1 VLITRDVMDNPDYE
15 KLKETGWRRPLND
28 AEEQLLREMT
38 AAQPGLQAKWDEEA
52 ALNRLLG
59 RIPSAHVSSNFTARV
74 LQAARHSPSRSVW
87 TQRLAPFQWLS
98 SNWMPRV
105 ALVVAMLVCGCLS
118 FRGYQAIH
126 GARRAREIAELPPLP
141 PEWMKDFDTINRL
154 NKVSVA
160 DDELLALLQ

>member
-1 VLITRDVMDNPDYE
+1 MDNPDYQ
-15 KLKETGWRRPLND
+15 KLKETGWRRPLNQ
-28 AEEQLLREMT
+28 AEEQRLRDT
-38 AAQPGLQAKWDEEA
+38 IASQPGLQAKWDEEA

-59 RIPSAHVSSNFTARV
+59 RLPSAQVSSNFTARV
-74 LQAARHSPSRSVW
+74 LQAARQSPARSAW
-87 TQRLAPFQWLS
+87 TDRFAPFQWLS

-105 ALVVAMLVCGCLS
+105 ALVGAMLLCGFLS
-118 FRGYQAIH
+118 FREYQAIH
-126 GARRAREIAELPPLP
+126 RVRRAREIAELPPLP